1 VPAAR
6 KAPITSQSENPFAIA
21 SLALGAAPI
30 PALVLDAQ
38 QNVVIWND
46 SARELFG
53 YGAAEIGTWKAFLE
67 CAFPTADDRAAID
80 ARLRM
85 ALGRSREGHCAASGG
100 DVEVKCKNGR
110 TAHVEVTVLDLGSY
124 SLVYLH
130 DLTEHNRAVEAL
142 RESEERL
149 VAAFSAFPEAVTLVS
164 SKTGRYVLVNE
175 GFCRITGHTKA
186 TTIGLTSA
194 ELNLWADDADRQA
207 VDHLLRTQGSVE
219 NYEARF
225 RRRDGSFLTG
235 MLSGRAILAGA
246 EPYFIHITRDVTH
259 ERELEERIHQ
269 AQRLESV
276 GRLAG
281 GVAHDFNNL
290 LTCIIG
296 NLEQVLE
303 GLPEDSPIRAD
314 LEATMGAS
322 ERAAAATRQLLAFGR
337 RQVMTPEIL
346 SLNGI
351 VEKSSKLLG
360 RLLGEDIEIRM
371 TLAPNLVQVR
381 ADALQLE
388 QIILNLAVNA
398 RDAMP
403 NGGKLTLETCN
414 VELSDEYAAQ
424 HVGVKAGPHAQLTVT
439 DNGCGMTQDIQS
451 HVFEPFFTT
460 KGVGKGSGLG
470 LATVYGIVT
479 QSGGQITLYSE
490 PNVGTCFRIY
500 FPEDCSA
507 PEPRAPVSSILP
519 PTIGNETVLVV
530 EDDPQVRSLLRRVLS
545 KVGYHVIL
553 ADHGRC
559 AIELWQSSPEPIHLV
574 VTDVVMPHMS
584 GRELVDRLRATQ
596 PQLKVLYMSGFTDDA
611 LGHHGVL
618 DPGTP
623 FLPKPF
629 TADQLKK
636 KVRSVLDG

>member
-1 VPAAR
+1 M
-6 KAPITSQSENPFAIA
+6 
-21 SLALGAAPI
+21 
-30 PALVLDAQ
+30 
-38 QNVVIWND
+38 VVWND

-53 YGAAEIGTWKAFLE
+53 YTPVEISTWQVFLE
-67 CAFPTADDRAAID
+67 VAFPTSDARIAID
-80 ARLRM
+80 SRLQA
-85 ALGRSREGHCAASGG
+85 ALGRSHDDHCAASGG
-100 DVEVKCKNGR
+100 DFTVRCVNGKSV
-110 TAHVEVTVLDLGSY
+110 HVEATVLDLGTHA
-124 SLVYLH
+124 LVYLH

-149 VAAFSAFPEAVTLVS
+149 VAAFSAFPESVTLCS

-175 GFCRITGHTKA
+175 GFCRVTGYSKSE
-186 TTIGLTSA
+186 TIGFTPS
-194 ELNLWADDADRQA
+194 ELGLWADDADRQA
-207 VDHLLRTQGSVE
+207 VIHLMRTQGVVE
-219 NYEARF
+219 NFEARY
-225 RRRDGSFLTG
+225 RRRDGTLLTG
-235 MLSGRAILAGA
+235 LLSGRTILAGG
-246 EPYFIHITRDVTH
+246 EPYWLTITRDVTR

-303 GLPEDSPIRAD
+303 ILPADSPIRVD

-322 ERAAAATRQLLAFGR
+322 EHAAAATRQLLAFGR
-337 RQVMTPEIL
+337 RQVLTPEVV
-346 SLNGI
+346 SLNDI
-351 VEKSSKLLG
+351 VENSSKLLG
-360 RLLGEDIEIRM
+360 RLLGEDIQMRM
-371 TLAPNLVQVR
+371 ALAPDLVRIR

-403 NGGKLTLETCN
+403 NGGKLTLETRN
-414 VELSDEYAAQ
+414 AHLSEEYAAQ
-424 HVGVKAGPHAQLTVT
+424 HVGVRSGPHALLTVT
-439 DNGCGMTQDIQS
+439 DNGCGMTPDVQN
-451 HVFEPFFTT
+451 HAFEPFFTT

-470 LATVYGIVT
+470 LATVYGIVA
-479 QSGGQITLYSE
+479 QSGGHITLYSE

-500 FPEDCSA
+500 FPEDSSL
-507 PEPRAPVSSILP
+507 PETRAPISSLVP
-519 PTIGNETVLVV
+519 PSVGNETVLVV
-530 EDDPQVRSLLRRVLS
+530 EDDPQVRSLLRRVLT
-545 KVGYHVIL
+545 KVGYRVIL
-553 ADHGRC
+553 ADHGQS
-559 AIELWQSSPEPIHLV
+559 ALDLWHTAPEPIHLV
-574 VTDVVMPHMS
+574 ITDVVMPHMS
-584 GRELVDRLRATQ
+584 GRELVERLRATQ
-596 PQLKVLYMSGFTDDA
+596 PLLKVLFMSGFTDDA

-636 KVRSVLDG
+636 KVRAVLDG